1 MILTRDFF
9 IKAGL
14 ERNKY
19 GYWQTTIFTPPEMIE
34 EIKEINEDYRKN
46 YGLDEDEEDFIK
58 IIDDEKEFIKESMA
72 DFDNNEEI
80 QKSFNYD
87 REVYRKT
94 SEKLFK
100 EYYKKLKQSLQD
112 DIKKNRM
119 ENDI

>member
-9 IKAGL
+9 IKASL

-19 GYWQTTIFTPPEMIE
+19 GNWQTTIFTPPEMIK
-34 EIKEINEDYRKN
+34 EIKEINEDYRNN
-46 YGLDEDEEDFIK
+46 YGSDEYDKDFIK

-87 REVYRKT
+87 REAYRKT

-100 EYYKKLKQSLQD
+100 EYYEKIKQFL
-112 DIKKNRM
+112 
-119 ENDI
+119 